1 MYLFWKSD
9 CHCRDWYG
17 PNMTPSVP
25 LVTLNIQCLNKTIA
39 QRKEDGWWGSIRAR
53 MVLCPLYLAPPLK
66 AVHRSV
72 NSRDVTRTFVMLKRI
87 RTVTRSTS
95 VEVYDRAI
103 AITVE
108 EHCLDFTAHFDS
120 VCTVSVK
127 NIHIVLNFVC
137 RTPFSNKKKKKNE
150 MRAKDMYV
158 FLQVLRII
166 FKKEKSA
173 IHVPIVKRLINM

>member
-1 MYLFWKSD
+1 
-9 CHCRDWYG
+9 
-17 PNMTPSVP
+17 
-25 LVTLNIQCLNKTIA
+25 
-39 QRKEDGWWGSIRAR
+39 
-53 MVLCPLYLAPPLK
+53 
-66 AVHRSV
+66 
-72 NSRDVTRTFVMLKRI
+72 MLKRI

-95 VEVYDRAI
+95 VEVYDREI

-127 NIHIVLNFVC
+127 NIRTVLNFVC
-137 RTPFSNKKKKKNE
+137 RTSFSNKKKKNK
-150 MRAKDMYV
+150 MRAQDMYV

-173 IHVPIVKRLINM
+173 IHIPIVKILINM